1 VSRPRVTLRRGAV
14 AAASVAAV
22 TLAVALLL
30 PGGGSG
36 NAASTDTAAA
46 TKRNGVRTGTATVQ
60 RRDLVERES
69 VDGTLGY
76 SDPRSV
82 ASPRQ
87 GTLTGVRDEGTV
99 VDRGQSLFEVD
110 GRPIPLLF
118 GVVPMYRTLGTG
130 VDDGYDILQLEAN
143 LVALGDATPAQLKV
157 DGHFDSAT
165 AAAVRRWQ
173 KALGVDQTG
182 SVEPADLVFEPG
194 AVRITTIHLQPG
206 AQAGPGAAVYD
217 ATGTGRVVTIRL
229 DAAQQSLVHVGDA
242 EQVELPDGSVV
253 AASISKVG
261 AVASKEGQESSPKI
275 DVELQLADPAKAGT
289 LDSAPVTVRLTKAS
303 TKNALVVPVRAL
315 LALAEG
321 GYAVEVV
328 DGGHHRLVGVQLGAF
343 ADGSV
348 AVQGDLHP
356 GDVVVVPS

>member
-1 VSRPRVTLRRGAV
+1 VSRRRVILRRGALTATSIV
-14 AAASVAAV
+14 AV
-22 TLAVALLL
+22 TVAVALVV

-36 NAASTDTAAA
+36 DNASTDAA
-46 TKRNGVRTGTATVQ
+46 TSAARNGVRTGAATVQ

-76 SDPRSV
+76 ADSRSI

-87 GTLTGVRDEGTV
+87 GTLTGARDEGTV

-110 GRPIPLLF
+110 GRGVPLLF
-118 GVVPMYRTLGTG
+118 GVVPMYRTLATG
-130 VDDGYDILQLEAN
+130 VDDGYDVLQLEAN
-143 LVALGDATPAQLKV
+143 LVALGFATSAQLKI
-157 DGHFDSAT
+157 DGHFDAAT

-182 SVEPADLVFEPG
+182 SLAPQDLMFEPG
-194 AVRITTIHLQPG
+194 AVRVTSVHLQPG
-206 AQAGPGAAVYD
+206 ASVGPGAAVYD
-217 ATGTGRVVTIRL
+217 ATGTGRVVTVRL

-253 AASISKVG
+253 DASISKVG
-261 AVASKEGQESSPKI
+261 AIASKEGQESSPKI
-275 DVELQLADPAKAGT
+275 DVELELTDPAKAGT

-303 TKNALVVPVRAL
+303 TKDALVVPVRAL

-328 DGGHHRLVGVQLGAF
+328 AGGRHRLVGVQLGAF

-348 AVQGDLHP
+348 AVKGDLRP
-356 GDVVVVPS
+356 GDVVVVPR